1 MRLLFSREEIIRR
14 MIRVEVVLLQA
25 LAEVGIE
32 NPESIKVVLD
42 VASTITPS
50 EIEEEERRIGHDVM
64 AMAVVLA
71 KKAGDAGKMVHFGAT
86 SYDIVDTAYA
96 LIFRDALD
104 ILKRKLVKSLDL
116 LSALAIEHADTL
128 MVGRTHGQHALPITF
143 GFKLANYVYELTRS
157 LERLKEVESRLLKV
171 KMAGA
176 VGTAAGW
183 GEKGGMIQ
191 LEVSKR
197 LGLSPHEITTQI
209 APRDG
214 HAELISDL
222 AILGSQLDRFALEVR
237 ELMRPEIA
245 ELAESVPSRVG
256 SSTMPQKE
264 NPVLSEK
271 ICGLAKV
278 LRGFVVPALEN
289 IPTWHERDLTNSSSE
304 RILLSHS
311 LLIIDEMLDSFI
323 QLLSSL
329 KVNKEKMMENL
340 ELSKGNIMAESLMLS
355 LTRKGIPR
363 HVAHS
368 IVSELS
374 RKSSNL
380 GLPLISVAI
389 EDQTVKS
396 LLNNEE
402 LHKVLDPSVYLGQY
416 REMIERAINYFKGI
430 REEFAAV
437 AQR

>member
-1 MRLLFSREEIIRR
+1 
-14 MIRVEVVLLQA
+14 
-25 LAEVGIE
+25 
-32 NPESIKVVLD
+32 
-42 VASTITPS
+42 
-50 EIEEEERRIGHDVM
+50 
-64 AMAVVLA
+64 
-71 KKAGDAGKMVHFGAT
+71 
-86 SYDIVDTAYA
+86 
-96 LIFRDALD
+96 
-104 ILKRKLVKSLDL
+104 
-116 LSALAIEHADTL
+116 
-128 MVGRTHGQHALPITF
+128 
-143 GFKLANYVYELTRS
+143 
-157 LERLKEVESRLLKV
+157 
-171 KMAGA
+171 
-176 VGTAAGW
+176 
-183 GEKGGMIQ
+183 
-191 LEVSKR
+191 
-197 LGLSPHEITTQI
+197 
-209 APRDG
+209 
-214 HAELISDL
+214 
-222 AILGSQLDRFALEVR
+222 
-237 ELMRPEIA
+237 MRPEIA

-402 LHKVLDPSVYLGQY
+402 LHKVLDPS
-416 REMIERAINYFKGI
+416 FT
-430 REEFAAV
+430 
-437 AQR
+437 

>member
-183 GEKGGMIQ
+183 G
-191 LEVSKR
+191 R
-197 LGLSPHEITTQI
+197 
-209 APRDG
+209 
-214 HAELISDL
+214 
-222 AILGSQLDRFALEVR
+222 
-237 ELMRPEIA
+237 
-245 ELAESVPSRVG
+245 
-256 SSTMPQKE
+256 
-264 NPVLSEK
+264 
-271 ICGLAKV
+271 KV
-278 LRGFVVPALEN
+278 A
-289 IPTWHERDLTNSSSE
+289 
-304 RILLSHS
+304 
-311 LLIIDEMLDSFI
+311 
-323 QLLSSL
+323 
-329 KVNKEKMMENL
+329 
-340 ELSKGNIMAESLMLS
+340 
-355 LTRKGIPR
+355 
-363 HVAHS
+363 
-368 IVSELS
+368 
-374 RKSSNL
+374 
-380 GLPLISVAI
+380 
-389 EDQTVKS
+389 
-396 LLNNEE
+396 
-402 LHKVLDPSVYLGQY
+402 
-416 REMIERAINYFKGI
+416 
-430 REEFAAV
+430 
-437 AQR
+437 